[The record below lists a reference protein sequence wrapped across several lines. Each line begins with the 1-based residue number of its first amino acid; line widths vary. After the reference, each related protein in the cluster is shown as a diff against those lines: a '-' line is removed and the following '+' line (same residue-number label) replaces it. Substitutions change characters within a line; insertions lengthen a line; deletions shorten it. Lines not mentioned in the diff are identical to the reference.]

1 MNAKKKHYSNAIWL
15 CILVEWLGFFA
26 FPLKAQMKLGTEPSP
41 AHANAILE
49 LEASDKGLLF
59 PRVSTSNRL
68 GPLAAAPAGL
78 VVYIAI

>member
-1 MNAKKKHYSNAIWL
+1 MKAKHPCLPKATKHIMRVLWL
-15 CILVEWLGFFA
+15 FLFVL
-26 FPLKAQMKLGTEPSP
+26 PLKAQLKLGTDASL
-41 AHANAILE
+41 AHASAILE

-59 PRVSTSNRL
+59 PRVSTSNRF